1 MCVGVCVCVLCL
13 LRPVCAVYY
22 PPYPHTHMHTPER
35 PTQRHALEHRRRQE
49 WREKEPTNHNQFTW
63 KEGDECNLL
72 FLFAFHIASKVSIF
86 ISPPNRPY
94 TPNHVMYA
102 RLLIHVNFRPPSCP
116 FRHTPLS
123 PLPSPLSPL
132 HLLTLRARYSMLILP
147 PHAHPFATMPTINQ
161 AGGSSSG
168 AVSNPSYEETQAP
181 GRPVPVPAARP
192 SSMAPPPQVMMRP
205 PGLGARYS
213 GRRSSLSDV

>member
-1 MCVGVCVCVLCL
+1 MQLVVSLCL
-13 LRPVCAVYY
+13 PYSVQSKHLHLPAQPPIHSESCHVCSLAY
-22 PPYPHTHMHTPER
+22 TC
-35 PTQRHALEHRRRQE
+35 
-49 WREKEPTNHNQFTW
+49 QF
-63 KEGDECNLL
+63 
-72 FLFAFHIASKVSIF
+72 
-86 ISPPNRPY
+86 
-94 TPNHVMYA
+94 
-102 RLLIHVNFRPPSCP
+102 PPSILP
-116 FRHTPLS
+116 FPPHS